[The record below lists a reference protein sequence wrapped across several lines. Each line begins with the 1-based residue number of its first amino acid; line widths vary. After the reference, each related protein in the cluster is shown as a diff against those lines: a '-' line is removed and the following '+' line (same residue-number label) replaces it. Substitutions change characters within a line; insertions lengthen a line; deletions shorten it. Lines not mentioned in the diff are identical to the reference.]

1 MRGLETR
8 ARCICGFRVGGENM
22 KKKKSGLF
30 LTVLPLYLF
39 TLCFVVGP
47 ILYMVALSFATN
59 GSGSSTIWSFT
70 LENYKKIAE
79 PVYLKSFVQSF
90 QLAITSTLLIVLMG
104 YPFGYFMAKLST
116 KWKKRMML
124 LIMIPFWTSSLI
136 RMYGWILILQAK
148 GVLNGLLIK
157 LGFIEEPLKIL
168 YSYPAVVIGMVYAL
182 LPFMVLAVYSS
193 VEKMDW
199 SYVEAAR
206 DLGAN
211 AVKAFFT
218 VTFKLT
224 LPGLLTGVILTF
236 IPSMGLFFIAD
247 ILGGNKIVLVGSV
260 IQDQLTRGSNW
271 PFAAALAVV
280 LMMLTSLMMFV
291 YRKITHVRD
300 LEGLF

>member
-1 MRGLETR
+1 
-8 ARCICGFRVGGENM
+8 M

-47 ILYMVALSFATN
+47 LLYMVALSFTTN
-59 GSGSSTIWSFT
+59 GSGSSTIWNFT

-104 YPFGYFMAKLST
+104 YPFGYFMAKLSA

-124 LIMIPFWTSSLI
+124 LIMVPFWTSSLI

-148 GVLNGLLIK
+148 GVLNGFLMK
-157 LGFIEEPLKIL
+157 LGLIEEPLKIL

-280 LMMLTSLMMFV
+280 LMLLTSLMMFV
-291 YRKITHVRD
+291 YRKVTHVKD

>member
-1 MRGLETR
+1 
-8 ARCICGFRVGGENM
+8 M

-47 ILYMVALSFATN
+47 LLYMVALSFATN
-59 GSGSSTIWSFT
+59 GSSSSTIWSFT

-104 YPFGYFMAKLST
+104 YPFGYFMAKLSA

-148 GVLNGLLIK
+148 GVLNGFLMK
-157 LGFIEEPLKIL
+157 LGIIEEPLKIL

-291 YRKITHVRD
+291 YRKVTHVKD

>member
-1 MRGLETR
+1 
-8 ARCICGFRVGGENM
+8 M

-47 ILYMVALSFATN
+47 LLYMVALSFAAN
-59 GSGSSTIWSFT
+59 GSGSSTICSFT

-90 QLAITSTLLIVLMG
+90 QLAITSTLLIVFLG
-104 YPFGYFMAKLST
+104 YPFGYFMAKLSA

-148 GVLNGLLIK
+148 GVLNGFLMK
-157 LGFIEEPLKIL
+157 LGLIEEPLKIL

-280 LMMLTSLMMFV
+280 LMLLTSLMMLV
-291 YRKITHVRD
+291 YRKVTHVKD

>member
-1 MRGLETR
+1 
-8 ARCICGFRVGGENM
+8 M

-47 ILYMVALSFATN
+47 LLYMVALSFATN

-90 QLAITSTLLIVLMG
+90 QLAITSTLLIVFMG
-104 YPFGYFMAKLST
+104 YPFGYFMAKLSA
-116 KWKKRMML
+116 KRKKRMML

-148 GVLNGLLIK
+148 GVLNGFLMK
-157 LGFIEEPLKIL
+157 LGIIEEPLKIL

-280 LMMLTSLMMFV
+280 LMLLTSLMMFV
-291 YRKITHVRD
+291 YRKVTHVKD

>member
-1 MRGLETR
+1 
-8 ARCICGFRVGGENM
+8 M

-47 ILYMVALSFATN
+47 LLYMVALSFATD
-59 GSGSSTIWSFT
+59 GRGSSTIWSFT

-90 QLAITSTLLIVLMG
+90 QLAITSTLLIVFMG
-104 YPFGYFMAKLST
+104 YPFGYFMAKLSA

-124 LIMIPFWTSSLI
+124 LIMVPFWTSSLI

-148 GVLNGLLIK
+148 GVLNGFLMK
-157 LGFIEEPLKIL
+157 LGLIEEPLKIL

-280 LMMLTSLMMFV
+280 LMLLTSLMMFV
-291 YRKITHVRD
+291 YRKVTHVKD

>member
-1 MRGLETR
+1 
-8 ARCICGFRVGGENM
+8 M

-47 ILYMVALSFATN
+47 LLYMVALSFATN

-104 YPFGYFMAKLST
+104 YPFGYFMAKLSA
-116 KWKKRMML
+116 KRKKRMML

-148 GVLNGLLIK
+148 GVLNGFLMK
-157 LGFIEEPLKIL
+157 LGIIEEPLKIL

-291 YRKITHVRD
+291 YRKITHVKD

>member
-1 MRGLETR
+1 
-8 ARCICGFRVGGENM
+8 M

-47 ILYMVALSFATN
+47 LLYMVALSFATN

-104 YPFGYFMAKLST
+104 YPFGYFMAKLSA
-116 KWKKRMML
+116 KRKKRMML

-148 GVLNGLLIK
+148 GVLNGFLMK
-157 LGFIEEPLKIL
+157 LGIIEEPLKIL

-260 IQDQLTRGSNW
+260 IQDQLTRGSNR

-280 LMMLTSLMMFV
+280 LMLLTSLMMFV
-291 YRKITHVRD
+291 YRKVTHVKD

>member
-1 MRGLETR
+1 
-8 ARCICGFRVGGENM
+8 M

-47 ILYMVALSFATN
+47 LLYMVALSFTTN
-59 GSGSSTIWSFT
+59 GSGSSTIWNFT

-104 YPFGYFMAKLST
+104 YPFGYFMAKLSA

-124 LIMIPFWTSSLI
+124 LIMVPFWTSSLI

-148 GVLNGLLIK
+148 GVLNGFLMK
-157 LGFIEEPLKIL
+157 LGLIEEPLKIL

-182 LPFMVLAVYSS
+182 LPFMVLSVYSS

-199 SYVEAAR
+199 SYVEAAK

-211 AVKAFFT
+211 SIKAFFT
-218 VTFKLT
+218 ITFKLT

-280 LMMLTSLMMFV
+280 LMLLTSLMMFV
-291 YRKITHVRD
+291 YRRVTHVKE